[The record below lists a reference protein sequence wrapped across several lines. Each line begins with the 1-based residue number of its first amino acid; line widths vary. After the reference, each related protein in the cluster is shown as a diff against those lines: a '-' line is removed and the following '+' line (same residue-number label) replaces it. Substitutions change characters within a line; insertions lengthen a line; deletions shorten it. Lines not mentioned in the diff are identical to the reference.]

1 MDNLEAAQHLLD
13 RSQGD
18 EGTRPGRKEDL
29 YKQAQVNALIAIAKK
44 LQTNNQ
50 FQEDIRMELEAI
62 NRKLE
67 KLNTSRPDFIFTTGG
82 GSFPYPGCVPPGTDP
97 VK

>member
-1 MDNLEAAQHLLD
+1 MDNLEAAQHLLN

-29 YKQAQVNALIAIAKK
+29 YKQAQVNALIAIALE
-44 LQTNNQ
+44 LQVATQ
-50 FQEDIRMELEAI
+50 YLEDIRMELAAI

-82 GSFPYPGCVPPGTDP
+82 GSFPYPGCLPPGTAP

>member
-29 YKQAQVNALIAIAKK
+29 YKQAQVNALIAIALE
-44 LQTNNQ
+44 LQVATQYLEN
-50 FQEDIRMELEAI
+50 ILIELTTKRPAI
-62 NRKLE
+62 M
-67 KLNTSRPDFIFTTGG
+67 FTAGG
-82 GSFPYPGCVPPGTDP
+82 GSFPYSGTIPPGTDP